1 MPCTDELPVRF
12 ADTDAQGHTFFAN
25 YRTVC
30 AQALTYGLSATGCDY
45 TTMEAEE
52 GVMFVYRDR
61 TLFADRLRIELTP
74 ERVAGLG

>member
-12 ADTDAQGHTFFAN
+12 AETDAQGHTFFAN
-25 YRTVC
+25 YRTFC
-30 AQALTYGLSATGCDY
+30 DEALTYGLSATGCDY

-61 TLFADRLRIELTP
+61 TLFADRLRIGLTP
-74 ERVAGLG
+74 ERVAGPA